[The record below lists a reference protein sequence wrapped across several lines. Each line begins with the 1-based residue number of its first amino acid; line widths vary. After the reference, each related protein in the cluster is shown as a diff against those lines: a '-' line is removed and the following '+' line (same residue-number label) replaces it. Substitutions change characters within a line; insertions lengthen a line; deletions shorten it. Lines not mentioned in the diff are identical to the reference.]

1 MKKTNN
7 KLKLFLQYCILGLI
21 GFSAAFI
28 MSFSIIRCINE
39 FVTIDLTLFS
49 VVVFILSVILSIIN
63 LILYNRNYKHD
74 DSNFVFWKKKHS
86 SKIVIGYF
94 MLLFVFSSIKNS
106 VRWANDEV
114 NNIMSIEWTIMG
126 LSITI
131 FLVWEIFLNYLKSKQ
146 PVAENNSDFVQMYQ
160 YLQDKFNFAQKVET
174 GFSSIVL
181 LSANLLLIV
190 ITTTAVYIMNSSQ
203 SIITQNL
210 IACNFYFS
218 TNTITMLFLNILQPI
233 IEEKRILKQNN
244 QVTKKEMDEANANAK
259 VQMIVEGVTQYV
271 DQLNTLNDEEKA
283 IMKGLSLKV
292 IKEIILKKT
301 NSK

>member
-1 MKKTNN
+1 MENAKSN
-7 KLKLFLQYCILGLI
+7 LKFFLLYAFVEIVGIVAVSILL
-21 GFSAAFI
+21 
-28 MSFSIIRCINE
+28 FSIVRCVNE
-39 FVTIDLTLFS
+39 FVAIDFPFFS
-49 VVVFILSVILSIIN
+49 CIVILLSVIISTVN
-63 LILYNRNYKHD
+63 TVLYKRNFKHG

-94 MLLFVFSSIKNS
+94 MLLFVFLSIKNS

-131 FLVWEIFLNYLKSKQ
+131 FLVWEIFLKYLKSKQ
-146 PVAENNSDFVQMYQ
+146 PVVENNSDFVQMYQ

-174 GFSSIVL
+174 GFLSIVL

-203 SIITQNL
+203 RIITQNL

-218 TNTITMLFLNILQPI
+218 TNTIIMLFLNILQPI

-244 QVTKKEMDEANANAK
+244 QVTKKELDEANANAK

-271 DQLNTLNDEEKA
+271 DQLNALNDEEKA
-283 IMKGLSLKV
+283 IMKVLSLKV